1 MEGLASMKLIVFTY
15 LTLFLLKTASNHQDI
30 ARRPAQ
36 ISRAAT
42 KVWVAKYVRFLV
54 VEAARFGD

>member
-1 MEGLASMKLIVFTY
+1 MKLIVFTY